1 MSGDGPR
8 RGYASPPCFAHELAP
23 EAPAIVDPATARDVK
38 GWRRAERE
46 RLIAGRLATPAAD
59 RAEAARRIA
68 ATLDRMVRPE
78 PGIAIALYW
87 PFRGEPDLRRWM
99 RAAVEA
105 GARLALPVV
114 VAKARPL
121 VFREWV
127 PGCRMTRGVWNIPTP
142 AEGAEIAPD
151 VVIAPLVGFDPGCY
165 RLGYGGGFYDRTL
178 AAMPVRPM
186 VIGVG
191 LETAAL
197 PTIHPQPHDVPM
209 DAIVTGPEAKFRP
222 ETR

>member
-1 MSGDGPR
+1 VSGDRPR
-8 RGYASPPCFAHELAP
+8 RGYASPPCFAHELTP

-127 PGCRMTRGVWNIPTP
+127 PGCRMARGVWNIPTP

-191 LETAAL
+191 FETAAL